1 MSNIGVNQSTI
12 IQTKHE
18 FWLPVW
24 ERQFTDGTKPSF
36 KYKHLFHIQKS
47 LFDIN
52 MRRRSRVRLRTQ
64 KVIDRLLYEPEKHKQ
79 KFVRSLCQKLKD
91 GSQTTS
97 GNVGERIAELVVGA
111 MNIRG
116 LDGETNAALRRL
128 MKERGFDVR

>member
-1 MSNIGVNQSTI
+1 
-12 IQTKHE
+12 
-18 FWLPVW
+18 
-24 ERQFTDGTKPSF
+24 
-36 KYKHLFHIQKS
+36 
-47 LFDIN
+47 

-79 KFVRSLCQKLKD
+79 KFVRSLRQKLKD

>member
-1 MSNIGVNQSTI
+1 
-12 IQTKHE
+12 
-18 FWLPVW
+18 
-24 ERQFTDGTKPSF
+24 
-36 KYKHLFHIQKS
+36 
-47 LFDIN
+47 

-79 KFVRSLCQKLKD
+79 KFVRSLRQKLKD

-97 GNVGERIAELVVGA
+97 ANDGERIAELVVGA

>member
-1 MSNIGVNQSTI
+1 
-12 IQTKHE
+12 
-18 FWLPVW
+18 
-24 ERQFTDGTKPSF
+24 
-36 KYKHLFHIQKS
+36 
-47 LFDIN
+47 

-79 KFVRSLCQKLKD
+79 KFVRSLRQKLKD
-91 GSQTTS
+91 GSPTTS